1 MAWIIIEI
9 IAIVLVIFYFRR
21 GRNAVW
27 GGLTLGIIIGL
38 VVMIFKGYDIFLI
51 VKIGSMGTIL
61 GFITELLGKLSSK
74 K

>member
-51 VKIGSMGTIL
+51 MKIGSMGTIL